1 MSIRP
6 GDRVSFILSGL
17 SREQQQNARRR
28 TTGNEELD
36 ARSAAAVAGACS
48 TDVESFDYDDADTT
62 TPVHANRESL
72 PKLKNRRACCTT
84 LVFLWTMCATAILF
98 VQLANLRLFH
108 ASEDDAFERRLVRDE
123 SIHEYV
129 AFGIWDS
136 HRSITKLQ
144 LQVCVSVA
152 LGVRASDGD
161 VTVEAEDNYF
171 FRVAVDHATI
181 EEVEYISS
189 VKFFDRLNAQLLF
202 YGGLSVLSKPP
213 KIIKNSTK
221 MLGN

>member
-1 MSIRP
+1 MSFRP
-6 GDRVSFILSGL
+6 GDRVSFVLSGL
-17 SREQQQNARRR
+17 EREQQQNAQQQNARRR
-28 TTGNEELD
+28 TTGNEDLD
-36 ARSAAAVAGACS
+36 VRSAAAVAGACS
-48 TDVESFDYDDADTT
+48 AADIESFGYDGADTT
-62 TPVHANRESL
+62 SP

-84 LVFLWTMCATAILF
+84 LVVVWTICTSVILF
-98 VQLANLRLFH
+98 FQLANSRLFD

-129 AFGIWDS
+129 TFGIWDS

-161 VTVEAEDNYF
+161 VSVEAEDNFF
-171 FRVAVDHATI
+171 FRVAVDHATV

-189 VKFFDRLNAQLLF
+189 VKFFDRLNSQLLF

-213 KIIKNSTK
+213 KIIKNSTAV
-221 MLGN
+221 MFG